1 MDLLFDIIIFG
12 AIGVLLFIKIPF
24 TVKLVITI
32 VLAIFYGFMTFYFN
46 NKGGGSDVDKTL

>member
-12 AIGVLLFIKIPF
+12 AIGVLLFIHIPF
-24 TVKLVITI
+24 TIKLVITI